1 MANLFL
7 IPRWFF
13 GYGVAFELIFAIIT
27 LAVALYSFKVYKLSN
42 QNQPRLF
49 GIAFLFFSISY
60 FIQSILNYFI
70 ISEIAQNISTVMKL
84 QSVTWFNAIGL
95 YVHMFFFIVGLV
107 TLAYM
112 TLKIKSPKT
121 FALLII
127 MFLLT
132 FFLIDDKIPLF
143 YVMSSLLLI
152 FISIHYLLN
161 FVENRKPRNFL
172 VLVAF
177 LLLLFGNLHF
187 IFAVN
192 HTIYYVIGHF
202 LDLTAYI
209 LILVNLLLIL
219 KNGKKKK

>member
-7 IPRWFF
+7 IPKWFF
-13 GYGVAFELIFAIIT
+13 GYGVAFELIFAVIT
-27 LAVALYSFKVYKLSN
+27 LAVAIYSFRVYKLSN
-42 QNQPRLF
+42 QNQPKLF

-70 ISEIAQNISTVMKL
+70 ISEIAQNISAVMKL
-84 QSVTWFNAIGL
+84 QSVTLFNTIGI
-95 YVHMFFFIVGLV
+95 YVHMFFFIIGLV

-112 TLKIKSPKT
+112 TLKIKSLKT
-121 FALLII
+121 FALLI
-127 MFLLT
+127 MMYLLT

-143 YVMSSLLLI
+143 YVMSSLLLV
-152 FISIHYLLN
+152 FISIHYLFN
-161 FVENRKPRNFL
+161 FIKNKKPRNFL
-172 VLVAF
+172 VLLAF
-177 LLLLFGNLHF
+177 LFILFGNLHF

-202 LDLTAYI
+202 LDLVAYI